1 MHQEASAQL
10 EYIGVQQWETVIR
23 ESQHSKSCTIN
34 IVFRNK
40 KVQLFGIDYVH
51 YLLKRVIICDKAK

>member
-10 EYIGVQQWETVIR
+10 EYIGVQQWEMVIH

-34 IVFRNK
+34 MCLEIRKYNYLGLIMFT
-40 KVQLFGIDYVH
+40 F
-51 YLLKRVIICDKAK
+51 LLKRVIIYVKAK